1 MGSNGPQDGL
11 SNRERQVVE
20 MVADMFGG
28 GMTVENQQDAMQHDQ
43 KMQQRLV
50 EGRDVSISQKYN
62 ENKQNTIQQ
71 FNSVVMQEERM
82 RMQQRQQESRHMQEQ
97 AKARLRGET
106 PKTQDREKPAGY
118 DMLMA
123 QIAFGEMT
131 SGPEMGD

>member
-1 MGSNGPQDGL
+1 MRNDAKDGL

-28 GMTVENQQDAMQHDQ
+28 GMTVENQQEAMQADE
-43 KMQQRLV
+43 KMSRRL
-50 EGRDVSISQKYN
+50 ENGRDVSVSQKYF
-62 ENKQNTIQQ
+62 ENRQHMAQQ
-71 FNSVVMQEERM
+71 FNSVVMQDERM
-82 RMQQRQQESRHMQEQ
+82 RTQQRQSDSRRMQEQ

-106 PKTQDREKPAGY
+106 PKSQDREKPAGY

-123 QIAFGEMT
+123 QMAYSAMN